1 MAATIQ
7 EMTVMITAA
16 TLDLRAFRG
25 NTMTKNRSAAI
36 ITMKSTLAVTDIT
49 VSNKT
54 TFLIDFAENTF
65 EFFHNKLSMNLSNLM
80 TKMQSKGIYPFKN

>member
-1 MAATIQ
+1 MAATVQ

-54 TFLIDFAENTF
+54 TFLIDLPRT
-65 EFFHNKLSMNLSNLM
+65 HLSFSIISY
-80 TKMQSKGIYPFKN
+80 Q